1 MSDQIVCI
9 VGKPNVGKS
18 SLFNKIVGQRISIT
32 EDTPGVTRD
41 RIYGRASWLG
51 REFILI
57 DTGGLDVKSDD
68 TFMKNIRLQADIAL
82 ETSNVIIFLVDG
94 VESVTAMDRDLA
106 NRLRQTNKKVILAVN
121 KLDSKKTKENMY
133 DFYELGFGEPIFV
146 SAEQGQGIGDLLD
159 EVIED
164 FPVVDPDEDDPKIRV
179 SFIGKPNVGK
189 SSLINYILGENRNIV
204 TNIPGTTRDSIDS
217 YFTYKDTDYI
227 FVDTAGL
234 RKRKKIEEKIERYSA
249 VRTLSSIDRSH
260 ICVLMV
266 DATEGISEQ
275 DTKIMGYA
283 HDQNKGLIIAVNK
296 WDAVEKETNTMRAY
310 EKEIREKLS
319 FASYAPLV
327 FISAKTGQRVTQL
340 LDLINIVNNNYSLRI
355 PTGVLNDLLN
365 QAVLMNQPPSDKGKR
380 GKLFYGSQV
389 STRPPKFNFYVND
402 PELFHFTYRRFLENQ
417 IRKSF
422 SFDGV
427 PLTFNY
433 KSRGKETD

>member
-1 MSDQIVCI
+1 MSEQIVCI

-41 RIYGRASWLG
+41 RIYSQASWLG
-51 REFILI
+51 RDFILI
-57 DTGGLDVKSDD
+57 DTGGLDIKSDD
-68 TFMKNIRLQADIAL
+68 TFMKNIRVQADIAL
-82 ETSNVIIFLVDG
+82 ETADVILFVVDG
-94 VESVTAMDRDLA
+94 VESVTSMDRDLA
-106 NRLRQTNKKVILAVN
+106 TRLRQTNKKVILVVN
-121 KLDSKKTKENMY
+121 KFDSKKTKENMY
-133 DFYELGFGEPIFV
+133 DFYELGFGEPIYV

-164 FPVVDPDEDDPKIRV
+164 FPITYPDELNTKIRV

-189 SSLINYILGENRNIV
+189 SSLINFILGENRNIV

-217 YFTYKDTDYI
+217 YFTYKDTDYVL
-227 FVDTAGL
+227 VDTAGL
-234 RKRKKIEEKIERYSA
+234 RKRKKIEEKVERYSA

-260 ICVLMV
+260 ICVLII
-266 DATEGISEQ
+266 DGKEGISEQ
-275 DTKIMGYA
+275 DTKIIGYA
-283 HDQNKGLIIAVNK
+283 HDRNKGLIIAVNK
-296 WDAVEKETNTMRAY
+296 WDAVEKDTHTMRAY

-319 FASYAPLV
+319 FANYAPIL
-327 FISAKTGQRVTQL
+327 FISAKTGQRVDQL
-340 LDLINIVNNNYSLRI
+340 LSLINIVNNNYSLRI

-365 QAVLMNQPPSDKGKR
+365 QAVLMNQPPSDKGRR
-380 GKLFYGSQV
+380 GKLFYGAQV

-427 PLTFNY
+427 PLTFHY
-433 KSRGKETD
+433 KARGKES